1 MFAVR
6 IFVSELFSF
15 SKKETPT
22 EIKDIPSQHGDYPT
36 SSCDPCGDDDD
47 DAEEQRSL
55 SNNDDDDDDD
65 EYDGLPCHARPEG

>member
-36 SSCDPCGDDDD
+36 FSCDPCGDDD

-55 SNNDDDDDDD
+55 YNDDDDDD